1 VSHVSDFIN
10 GINQK
15 YSLIEFSGA
24 GIAGSHNINIG
35 VLCIAHG
42 TNIIL
47 LTAELRAA

>member
-1 VSHVSDFIN
+1 VSHVSDFI
-10 GINQK
+10 IQK